1 MVVLTLHAE
10 SRSMLFNTPSKMVI
24 DSLDCNSRR
33 GQDPLSN
40 RTLVLKTELT
50 RGTSQIAENSTQ
62 SILCCATEIPRGL
75 DSTHGFGVHI
85 LLTSLSIWGPL
96 LNIHL

>member
-1 MVVLTLHAE
+1 
-10 SRSMLFNTPSKMVI
+10 MVI

-50 RGTSQIAENSTQ
+50 RGTPQIAENIGNWTSTLLKGYKVQ
-62 SILCCATEIPRGL
+62 SYREGEISYDIPYKWNLKRNDTNEL
-75 DSTHGFGVHI
+75 NEKR
-85 LLTSLSIWGPL
+85 LTDFKKEMTSA
-96 LNIHL
+96 

>member
-24 DSLDCNSRR
+24 DSLDCNSER
-33 GQDPLSN
+33 GQDPLSH

-50 RGTSQIAENSTQ
+50 RGTPQIAENSTQ

-75 DSTHGFGVHI
+75 GFY
-85 LLTSLSIWGPL
+85 TRIWSPYSAYQSVDMGSFT
-96 LNIHL
+96 